1 MMKLYKKLNL
11 ILLLIFVV
19 GTISCFQKLP
29 NEIPLFM
36 QSPNRLVFV
45 GICFALLFA
54 LTIVSFFP
62 QKISGSGNQIRNEIT
77 VTVLNLF
84 GLGLFLF
91 YFSVLA
97 RYYGLPVN
105 TLTIIML
112 ILGILMI
119 FVGNL
124 LPQMPFRSRIGVK
137 LPWIL
142 KDKLCWQKTHRFAG
156 YTAIP
161 LGLLQCLL
169 ALFVSNYNIS
179 FFFGI
184 GLWIIIVCL
193 YSLFVYVSGRK
204 N

>member
-91 YFSVLA
+91 YFS
-97 RYYGLPVN
+97 
-105 TLTIIML
+105 
-112 ILGILMI
+112 
-119 FVGNL
+119 
-124 LPQMPFRSRIGVK
+124 
-137 LPWIL
+137 
-142 KDKLCWQKTHRFAG
+142 
-156 YTAIP
+156 
-161 LGLLQCLL
+161 
-169 ALFVSNYNIS
+169 LFM
-179 FFFGI
+179 
-184 GLWIIIVCL
+184 C
-193 YSLFVYVSGRK
+193 
-204 N
+204 